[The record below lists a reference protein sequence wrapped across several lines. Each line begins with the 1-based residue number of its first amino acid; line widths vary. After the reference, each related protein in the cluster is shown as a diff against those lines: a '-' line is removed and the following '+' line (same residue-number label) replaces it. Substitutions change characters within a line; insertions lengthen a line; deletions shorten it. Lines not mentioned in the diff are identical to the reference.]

1 MHVFPQKP
9 QLFGSD
15 PSVVH
20 LPKQATW
27 PGAHVM
33 GVQTPALQKRPVGQ
47 VAPHAPQLV
56 TLVARSTHWPL
67 HWAGRWPRHPHLP
80 ETHWSPFGHALPQV
94 LQLRGSVERLTQAP
108 LQLVVCGPHAAE
120 HEPCAQTLPAGH
132 ARPHLPQSAGFD
144 VGSTQS
150 PLHRMVLPGHA
161 HWPASHATPVG
172 QALPHA
178 PQLDWFDV
186 RSTHPPLHAVSPVK
200 QPLEQS
206 PWLQTLP
213 AGQALLQFPQLAG
226 SEVRSTHTPE
236 HVVPVAHTAP
246 PSHTGNGSRSSEAR
260 PHPVPAK
267 PVKTDTKNKAERNRR
282 KLDMARAPSETPHDA
297 PVEVQSFAGSLHR
310 VRTSAK
316 GFAPRLGAGAITA
329 VFAGAVATSCG
340 SVSNSA
346 PTAYSVSAIEDGT
359 TDDAHT
365 FAVGVVQLTQEL
377 AFCSGVLL
385 APNLV
390 ATARHCVAQTPSQRI
405 DCATSAF
412 GPVLPLADL
421 MVTTATVLTDR
432 DNYAHVVQI
441 IVPSGASQTKVC
453 GNDIALMILD
463 RNIALPQYVEPTIMP
478 PMTAYSTNVTV
489 IGYGLSTPL
498 DEAGVTAGTRRIKE
512 NIPLYCIPND
522 TSFVDCFS
530 NPMAS
535 QVLSTDEFVS
545 GDDSTCEGDS
555 GSGAFDQ
562 TSFNRGQWVSFGV
575 LSRGAVSTDGKTCLQ
590 PVYSRF
596 DAWGSL
602 LVGAATQAAAMGG
615 YSAPVWAGGT
625 GPDLTPAA
633 DAAAAGDAAG
643 PIATSKPTP
652 GSLADGTTCGADSDC
667 AAQNCVST
675 DDVTFVCASPCSAGR
690 CTAGFACTS
699 GYCFESASTTPRTS
713 GDGSASP
720 PLATH
725 AKGCSMTPFQSDA
738 RASGAGSGLAVLAL
752 FGAVTSRR
760 RLRRR
765 RAAKPPSRQ
774 G

>member
-1 MHVFPQKP
+1 MPQ
-9 QLFGSD
+9 
-15 PSVVH
+15 
-20 LPKQATW
+20 A
-27 PGAHVM
+27 
-33 GVQTPALQKRPVGQ
+33 
-47 VAPHAPQLV
+47 
-56 TLVARSTHWPL
+56 
-67 HWAGRWPRHPHLP
+67 
-80 ETHWSPFGHALPQV
+80 
-94 LQLRGSVERLTQAP
+94 LQLRGSVDTLTHAP
-108 LQLVVCGPHAAE
+108 LQSLVCGPHAAE
-120 HEPCAQTLPAGH
+120 HEPSAQTAPPAQ
-132 ARPHLPQSAGFD
+132 ATPHLPQLVGFD
-144 VGSTQS
+144 VGSTQT
-150 PLHRMVLPGHA
+150 PLHKMVFAGHA
-161 HWPASHATPVG
+161 HWAAAHATPGG
-172 QALPHA
+172 QALPQA
-178 PQLDWFDV
+178 PQLAWFDV

-200 QPLEQS
+200 HPLAQS

-213 AGQALLQFPQLAG
+213 TGQALLQFPQLAG

-236 HVVPVAHTAP
+236 HVVPVAHTVP

-260 PHPVPAK
+260 PQPVPAK
-267 PVKTDTKNKAERNRR
+267 PAKTDAKNKAERNRR
-282 KLDMARAPSETPHDA
+282 KLMARAPYETPHDA
-297 PVEVQSFAGSLHR
+297 PVEAQSFNSSLHR

-316 GFAPRLGAGAITA
+316 GFARRLGAGAATA
-329 VFAGAVATSCG
+329 TIAGALAISCG

-377 AFCSGVLL
+377 AFCSGMLL

-390 ATARHCVAQTPSQRI
+390 ATARHCVAQTPSQQI
-405 DCATSAF
+405 DCATSTF

-432 DNYAHVVQI
+432 DSYAHAAQI
-441 IVPSGASQTKVC
+441 IVPSGTDQDKVC
-453 GNDIALMILD
+453 GNDIALIILD
-463 RNIALPQYVEPTIMP
+463 RNIALPQYVEPTITP
-478 PMTAYSTNVTV
+478 PMTAYSTDVTV

-522 TSFVDCFS
+522 TAFVDCFS

-562 TSFNRGQWVSFGV
+562 ASFDRGQWVSFGV
-575 LSRGAVSTDGKTCLQ
+575 LSRGAVSTDGKTCIQ

-602 LVGAATQAAAMGG
+602 LIGAAAKAAAMGG

-625 GPDLTPAA
+625 GADVTPAA
-633 DAAAAGDAAG
+633 DAAAGDDAAAG
-643 PIATSKPTP
+643 PIVTSKPAP
-652 GSLADGTTCGADSDC
+652 GSIADGKACGADSDC

-690 CTAGFACTS
+690 CTAGFACAS
-699 GYCFESASTTPRTS
+699 GFCFASVSAPARTG
-713 GDGSASP
+713 GDGSVSTP
-720 PLATH
+720 PATH
-725 AKGCSMTPFQSDA
+725 AKGCSMAPFQSTA
-738 RASGAGSGLAVLAL
+738 RGSGAGSGLAVLAL
-752 FGAVTSRR
+752 FGAASSRR
-760 RLRRR
+760 RSRARR
-765 RAAKPPSRQ
+765 
-774 G
+774 